1 MLIMHNITSC
11 QYGDTRKA
19 KFTERIK
26 KDVFDVMPL
35 NIRNILYNLDPD
47 LIFSLEEI
55 RMRVHKPL
63 MIVCQGNNYFID
75 TTGKATLNHG
85 NAYIIT
91 KEDME
96 RTLQFMAEYS
106 IYALEEELRLGYL
119 TLKGGYRVGLS
130 GKVVL
135 NNNVVKT
142 IKYISSFNIR
152 ISREVIG
159 SAQPIIPHILDGNNR
174 ILHTLIVSP
183 PKMGKTTILR
193 DIARLLSNGSK
204 YMKGVKV
211 GIVDERS
218 EIAGCYQ
225 GIPQN
230 DVGIRT
236 DVLDGCPKA
245 LGMMMMIRSLSPE
258 VIITD
263 EIGREEDI
271 YALEEALNSG
281 ISIIT
286 SVHGN
291 DFDDVKRRP
300 VVWQILK
307 KNIFKVVIVL
317 GKNQVPGTI
326 HRIYKLV
333 GNSGTY
339 EEERTGV

>member
-1 MLIMHNITSC
+1 MGNITSYR
-11 QYGDTRKA
+11 YGDVCKA
-19 KFTERIK
+19 KFSQRVK

-35 NIRNILYNLDPD
+35 NIRSILYNMDTD

-55 RMRVHKPL
+55 RLRVYKPL
-63 MIVCQGNNYFID
+63 MIVCQSGNHFID
-75 TTGKATLNHG
+75 ANGRVTDNHEK
-85 NAYIIT
+85 AYIVT

-135 NNNVVKT
+135 NNNEVKT

-159 SAQPIIPHILDGNNR
+159 SAQPIIPHILGSNNR
-174 ILHTLIVSP
+174 ILHTLIISP

-193 DIARLLSNGSK
+193 DLARLLSNGNK

-225 GIPQN
+225 GVPQN
-230 DVGIRT
+230 DVGVRT

-263 EIGREEDI
+263 EIGRQEDI

-281 ISIIT
+281 ISVIT

-291 DFDDVKRRP
+291 DFEDVKRRP

-307 KNIFKVVIVL
+307 KNIFKVIIVL

-326 HRIYKLV
+326 DSIYKLSN
-333 GNSGTY
+333 NSDTY
-339 EEERTGV
+339 EEIIGV